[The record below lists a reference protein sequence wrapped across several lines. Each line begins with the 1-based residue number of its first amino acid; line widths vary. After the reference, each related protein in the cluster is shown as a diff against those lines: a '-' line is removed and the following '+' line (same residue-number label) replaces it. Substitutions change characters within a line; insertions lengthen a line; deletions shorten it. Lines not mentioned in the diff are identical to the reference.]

1 MKDQIISQDMQLTR
15 RDLCKL
21 ATLPALASLPSAY
34 AQVWPNKPLRLIVGY
49 SPGGAVDA
57 MARLLA
63 ARLAEPLGQQV
74 IVENRT
80 GAAGMIAADA
90 VAKSAPDGYTLMLA
104 DSSVL
109 IARLINPKVTFD
121 PTTAFAPV
129 AGAFY
134 TPLMVVAHND
144 FPATDA
150 KTLVQAL
157 KAKPGKY
164 SYATSGVGTVHHLGF
179 ELLKTS
185 TGTFV
190 VHIPYRGAA
199 QIVPDV
205 ISGQVPLGVVSATA
219 GLAQAKAGKLK
230 ALALLSPTRLPGTEG
245 ISVLSDVV
253 PNFNVAP
260 YLFAVLPAGTPVDIV
275 NKLSETIRSVM
286 AVDDLAQTALRQG
299 AVRGY
304 ATSAQLSRDMAQE
317 IARWSRLIREQKITA
332 D

>member
-1 MKDQIISQDMQLTR
+1 MNEANYLSNTLLTR
-15 RDLCKL
+15 RSLGKL
-21 ATLPALASLPSAY
+21 LALPALAAMPEAR
-34 AQVWPNKPLRLIVGY
+34 AQAWPNKPLRMIVGY

-74 IVENRT
+74 LVDNRT

-90 VAKSAPDGYTLMLA
+90 TAKAAPDGYTLMLA

-121 PTTAFAPV
+121 ATTAFAPV
-129 AGAFY
+129 VGAFY
-134 TPLMVVAHND
+134 TPLMVVANND
-144 FPATDA
+144 FPANDA
-150 KTLVQAL
+150 KSLVQAL
-157 KAKPGKY
+157 KANPGKY

-179 ELLKTS
+179 ELLKSS
-185 TGTFV
+185 TGSFV

-219 GLAQAKAGKLK
+219 GLAQARAGKLK
-230 ALALLSPTRLPGTEG
+230 ALALLSPTRLPGTES
-245 ISVLSDVV
+245 ISLLSDVV

-260 YLFAVLPAGTPVDIV
+260 YLFVVAPAGTPADVV
-275 NKLSETIRSVM
+275 SKLSETLRSVM
-286 AVDDLAQTALRQG
+286 ANDDLAQTALRQG

-304 ATSAQLSRDMAQE
+304 ANAAQLSREMAQE
-317 IARWSRLIREQKITA
+317 TARWSRLIRDQKITA

>member
-1 MKDQIISQDMQLTR
+1 MNEANYLSNTLLTR
-15 RDLCKL
+15 RSLGKL
-21 ATLPALASLPSAY
+21 LALPALAAMPEAR
-34 AQVWPNKPLRLIVGY
+34 AQAWPNKPLRMIVGY

-74 IVENRT
+74 LVDNRT

-90 VAKSAPDGYTLMLA
+90 TAKAAPDGYTLMLA

-121 PTTAFAPV
+121 ATTAFAHV

-134 TPLMVVAHND
+134 TPLMVVANND
-144 FPATDA
+144 FPANDA
-150 KTLVQAL
+150 KSLVQAL
-157 KAKPGKY
+157 KANPGKY

-179 ELLKTS
+179 ELLKSS
-185 TGTFV
+185 TGSFV

-219 GLAQAKAGKLK
+219 GLAQARAGKLK
-230 ALALLSPTRLPGTEG
+230 ALALLSPTRLPGTES
-245 ISVLSDVV
+245 ISLLSDVV

-260 YLFAVLPAGTPVDIV
+260 YLFVVAPAGTPADVV
-275 NKLSETIRSVM
+275 SKLSETLRSVM
-286 AVDDLAQTALRQG
+286 ANDDLAQTALRQG

-304 ATSAQLSRDMAQE
+304 ANAAQLSREMAQE
-317 IARWSRLIREQKITA
+317 TARWSRLIRDQKITA

>member
-1 MKDQIISQDMQLTR
+1 MNEMTHFSTTQLSR
-15 RDLCKL
+15 RSFGKVM
-21 ATLPALASLPSAY
+21 TLPALAALPA
-34 AQVWPNKPLRLIVGY
+34 AQAQSWPNKPLRLIVGY

-63 ARLAEPLGQQV
+63 TRLAEPLGQQ
-74 IVENRT
+74 IVVDNRT

-90 VAKSAPDGYTLMLA
+90 TAKSAPDGYTLMLA

-121 PTTAFAPV
+121 ATTAFAPV

-134 TPLMVVAHND
+134 TPLMVVANND
-144 FPATDA
+144 FPANDA

-157 KAKPGKY
+157 KASPGKY

-179 ELLKTS
+179 EQLKS
-185 TGTFV
+185 ATGSFV

-219 GLAQAKAGKLK
+219 GLAQARAGKLK
-230 ALALLSPTRLPGTEG
+230 AIALLSPTRLPGTES
-245 ISVLSDVV
+245 ISLLSDVV

-260 YLFAVLPAGTPVDIV
+260 YLFVVSPAGTPTDLVS
-275 NKLSETIRSVM
+275 KLSETIRSVM
-286 AVDDLAQTALRQG
+286 ANDDLAQTALRQG

-304 ATSAQLSRDMAQE
+304 ASPAQLSRDMAQE
-317 IARWSRLIREQKITA
+317 TVRWSRLIREQNIKA
-332 D
+332 E

>member
-1 MKDQIISQDMQLTR
+1 MKDLMISQATLLTR

-21 ATLPALASLPSAY
+21 MTLPALAALPPAN
-34 AQVWPNKPLRLIVGY
+34 AQTWPNKPLRLIVGY

-63 ARLAEPLGQQV
+63 TRLTEPLSQQV

-80 GAAGMIAADA
+80 GASGMIAADA
-90 VAKSAPDGYTLMLA
+90 VAKSAPDGHTLMLA

-121 PTTAFAPV
+121 PTTALAPV

-134 TPLMVVAHND
+134 TPLMVVANND
-144 FPATDA
+144 FPAQDA

-157 KAKPGKY
+157 KSKPGKY

-179 ELLKTS
+179 ELLKS
-185 TGTFV
+185 ATGTFV

-230 ALALLSPTRLPGTEG
+230 AIALLSPTRLAGTEG
-245 ISVLSDVV
+245 ISLLSEVV
-253 PNFNVAP
+253 PNFSVSP
-260 YLFAVLPAGTPVDIV
+260 YLFVVQPTGTPLDIV
-275 NKLSETIRSVM
+275 NKLSAAIKSVM
-286 AVDDLAQTALRQG
+286 ASEDFAQTAMRQG

-304 ATSAQLSRDMAQE
+304 ATPEQLAREMAQE
-317 IARWSRLIREQKITA
+317 TASWSRLIREQKISS

>member
-1 MKDQIISQDMQLTR
+1 MNEASYLSNTLLTR
-15 RDLCKL
+15 RSLGKL
-21 ATLPALASLPSAY
+21 LALPALAAMPAAH
-34 AQVWPNKPLRLIVGY
+34 AQAWPNKPLRLIVGY

-74 IVENRT
+74 LVDNRT

-90 VAKSAPDGYTLMLA
+90 TAKAAPDGYTLMLA

-121 PTTAFAPV
+121 ATTAFAPV

-134 TPLMVVAHND
+134 TPLMVVANND
-144 FPATDA
+144 FPANDA
-150 KTLVQAL
+150 KSLVQAL
-157 KAKPGKY
+157 KANPGKY

-179 ELLKTS
+179 ELLKSS
-185 TGTFV
+185 TGSFV

-219 GLAQAKAGKLK
+219 GLAQARAGKLK
-230 ALALLSPTRLPGTEG
+230 ALALLSPTRLPGTES
-245 ISVLSDVV
+245 ISLLSDVV

-260 YLFAVLPAGTPVDIV
+260 YLFVVAPAGTPADVV
-275 NKLSETIRSVM
+275 SKLSETLRSVM
-286 AVDDLAQTALRQG
+286 ANDDLAQTALRQG

-304 ATSAQLSRDMAQE
+304 ANAAQLSREMAQE
-317 IARWSRLIREQKITA
+317 TVRWSRLIRDQKITA